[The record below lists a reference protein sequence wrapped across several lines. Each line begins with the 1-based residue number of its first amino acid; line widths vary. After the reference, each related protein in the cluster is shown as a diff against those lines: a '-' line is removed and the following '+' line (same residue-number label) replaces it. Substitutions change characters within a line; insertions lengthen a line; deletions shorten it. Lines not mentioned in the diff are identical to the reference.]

1 MRTIEDL
8 RMMQALPLKAKVLM
22 TQQRI
27 REWVREYGTDGI
39 YISFSG
45 DTDKLI
51 LKRLTEVKGTDEET
65 TVLACMWRDGR
76 LCALWRAYREY
87 EASQSAVQMKL
98 FL

>member
-1 MRTIEDL
+1 MTIYEFAAARGYTL
-8 RMMQALPLKAKVLM
+8 A
-22 TQQRI
+22 
-27 REWVREYGTDGI
+27 
-39 YISFSG
+39 

-51 LKRLTEVKGTDEET
+51 LKRLTEVKGTDEEN
-65 TVLACMWRDGR
+65 TVLACMWRDGG

>member
-1 MRTIEDL
+1 MTIYEFVAARGYTL
-8 RMMQALPLKAKVLM
+8 A
-22 TQQRI
+22 
-27 REWVREYGTDGI
+27 
-39 YISFSG
+39 